1 MGKIKIIATLESS
14 ETNIENISNGT
25 KEDNIIKYEEPDST
39 VVTLN
44 TKDNILIRENQS
56 LLMTFRFDENEITEN
71 KMSIKELNQELII
84 MIKTVSIICKENYYK
99 VEYEIIDNDKFK
111 YILEMSEDSECN

>member
-14 ETNIENISNGT
+14 ETNIKNTIEGT
-25 KEDNIIKYEEPDST
+25 LEENIIKYEESDNT
-39 VVTLN
+39 TVTLN

-56 LLMTFRFDENEITEN
+56 LLMTFKFDENEITEN
-71 KMSIKELNQELII
+71 KMFIKEVNQELII
-84 MIKTVSIICKENYYK
+84 MIKTQNIICKKNYYK

-111 YILEMSEDSECN
+111 YILEMS